1 MILCWAPI
9 CVALKKSRSQN
20 LVGKGAG
27 ASVGRLLCEE
37 MTHEY
42 LTTCRRGCGTIA
54 ANLAMRAVQAYE
66 IIGSSACVMGETD
79 AAREDA
85 SHLGD
90 TQRELVKAAC
100 EIRPYTPGRMAILV
114 TARDLAKSFSARPL
128 FEGVGFTL
136 AEGERI
142 GLIGPNGAGKTTL
155 LRILA
160 GVDSSDRGELAP
172 RRGLRVG
179 HVEQMPGFHP
189 GQTVR
194 EAVLEPAAGFVDADH
209 RWQAEA
215 RADELIARL
224 DLSGPQAG
232 ADAPVDRLS
241 GGWRKRV
248 ALARALVREPELLLL
263 DEPTNHLDVESILW
277 LEKFLAQ
284 APFATVTVTH
294 DRLFLQRVS
303 NRILELD
310 PRNEGGLLSVDG
322 DYATFLER
330 KEALLA
336 AQERREASLR
346 NTLRRET
353 EWLRR
358 GAPAR
363 STKQQARIQRVEAM
377 ADAVEDVAARN
388 VSGAAALDFG
398 SAGRK
403 PKRLIEAKAIAKA
416 YDGKSIFRGI
426 DLFLGPGSRVGL
438 IGKNGCGK
446 STLLRVL
453 VGQEAPD
460 AGQVIRADNLQ
471 VAYFEQQRESLDPEA
486 TVIDTL
492 CPGGDKVNFRGTWM
506 HANGYLARFL
516 FRTEQGTLRV
526 GQLSGGEQ
534 SRLALARLM
543 LRPANVLV
551 LDEPTNDL
559 DLATL
564 DVLEETLIDF
574 DGAVLLVSH
583 DRTFLDRTTTS
594 LLAFSDRPD
603 GQVAHLVGLSQW
615 EAWYAAEREDM
626 AAAAERK
633 EPSPTRAQSSGPRRK
648 LSYKDQRD
656 FDTIQARIAVAEAH
670 LAALESEQA
679 RPELASN
686 ASRLV
691 ELLGQIE
698 SARADIDVLYA
709 RWSEL
714 EAILA

>member
-1 MILCWAPI
+1 
-9 CVALKKSRSQN
+9 
-20 LVGKGAG
+20 
-27 ASVGRLLCEE
+27 
-37 MTHEY
+37 
-42 LTTCRRGCGTIA
+42 
-54 ANLAMRAVQAYE
+54 
-66 IIGSSACVMGETD
+66 
-79 AAREDA
+79 
-85 SHLGD
+85 
-90 TQRELVKAAC
+90 
-100 EIRPYTPGRMAILV
+100 MAILA
-114 TARDLAKSFSARPL
+114 TARNLTKSFSARPL
-128 FEGVGFTL
+128 FQGVGFTL

-142 GLIGPNGAGKTTL
+142 GLIGPNGAGKSTL

-160 GVDSSDRGELAP
+160 GVDSPDSGELAL

-179 HVEQMPGFHP
+179 HVAQVPVFRP

-194 EAVLEPAAGFVDADH
+194 EAVLEPAEFVDADH

-224 DLSGPQAG
+224 DLSGSQAG
-232 ADAPVDRLS
+232 ADAPVERLS

-248 ALARALVREPELLLL
+248 ALARELSREPELLLL

-284 APFATVTVTH
+284 APFATITVTH

-330 KEALLA
+330 KEELLA
-336 AQERREASLR
+336 AQERQETTLR
-346 NTLRRET
+346 NTLRRES

-358 GAPAR
+358 GAKAR
-363 STKQQARIQRVEAM
+363 STKQQARIQRAEALVG
-377 ADAVEDVAARN
+377 AVEELAARN
-388 VSGAAALDFG
+388 VSGTAALDFG

-403 PKRLIEAKAIAKA
+403 PKRLIEAKGI
-416 YDGKSIFRGI
+416 GKTYAGKIVFQGI
-426 DLFLGPGSRVGL
+426 DLFLGPGSRLGL

-460 AGQVIRADNLQ
+460 AGEVIRADNFQ
-471 VAYFEQQRESLDPEA
+471 VAYFEQQRESLDPNV

-492 CPGGDKVNFRGTWM
+492 CPGGDQVDFRGTWV
-506 HANGYLARFL
+506 HVNGYLSRFL
-516 FRTEQGTLRV
+516 FRAEQGKLRV

-564 DVLEETLIDF
+564 DVLEETLTNF

-583 DRTFLDRTTTS
+583 DRYFLDRTTTS
-594 LLAFSDRPD
+594 LLAFSDLP
-603 GQVAHLVGLSQW
+603 GAEVTHLVGLAQW
-615 EAWYAAEREDM
+615 EAWYEAEREDL
-626 AAAAERK
+626 AAAAEREK
-633 EPSPTRAQSSGPRRK
+633 PATARTQASAPRRK

-656 FDTIQARIAVAEAH
+656 FDTIEARIAEAEAR
-670 LAALESEQA
+670 LAALEAEQA
-679 RPELASN
+679 SPELASN

-691 ELLGQIE
+691 ELIAQIE
-698 SARADIDVLYA
+698 SAKAEVDALYA

-714 EAILA
+714 EAMVVEG